1 MSHEKH
7 INGQVVCRVNM
18 TIYKELD
25 PTPENRIKFA
35 FKGKHKKVLKVNIPK
50 IGYPGQHIDV
60 QIPSGSKDHT
70 IVPNTLKLSFNV
82 DVESAK
88 EKTRNLVS
96 NVERAL
102 VKKI

>member
-1 MSHEKH
+1 
-7 INGQVVCRVNM
+7 M

-25 PTPENRIKFA
+25 PTPEKHIKFA

-50 IGYPGQHIDV
+50 IRYPDQHIDV
-60 QIPSGSKDHT
+60 QIPSGLKDHT

-88 EKTRNLVS
+88 DKTRNLVS

>member
-7 INGQVVCRVNM
+7 INGQVVCRANI

-25 PTPENRIKFA
+25 PTPENRINFA
-35 FKGKHKKVLKVNIPK
+35 FNGKHKKVLKVNIPK

-70 IVPNTLKLSFNV
+70 IVPNTLKLSFNL
-82 DVESAK
+82 DLEPAK
-88 EKTRNLVS
+88 DKTRSLVS

>member
-7 INGQVVCRVNM
+7 INGQVVCRANI

-25 PTPENRIKFA
+25 PTPENRINFA
-35 FKGKHKKVLKVNIPK
+35 FNGKHKKVLEVNIPK

-70 IVPNTLKLSFNV
+70 IVPNTLKLSFNL
-82 DVESAK
+82 DLESAK
-88 EKTRNLVS
+88 DKTRSLVS